1 MRFILLLFLLSAF
14 SMHEYYVSTCD
25 IYFNERANQLEI
37 TLMLDTKDFEK
48 ALKERTNSKI
58 RLGTKKENAASD
70 TLVMNYLK
78 DHLDFTINGNEYD
91 WQYLGKEHN
100 DHHETHFY
108 MVISNCEAPKTIEM
122 NHSSLIH
129 LFDQQSNI
137 VHFELLGNTETLVF
151 QKGLEKQ
158 TLVMESGE

>member
-1 MRFILLLFLLSAF
+1 MRFLLLFFILSAF
-14 SMHEYYVSTCD
+14 SVHEYYVSTCD
-25 IYFNERANQLEI
+25 IFFNEKAQQLEI

-48 ALKERTNSKI
+48 ALKERSTTKV
-58 RLGTKKENAASD
+58 RLGTKKEAVSSD
-70 TLVMNYLK
+70 SLVMNYLK
-78 DHLDFTINGNEYD
+78 DHLNFTINGNDYD

-108 MVISNCEAPKTIEM
+108 MVVPDCEAPKTIEM

-137 VHFELLGNTETLVF
+137 VHFDLLGNKETLVF

-158 TLVMESGE
+158 KLVMGEE